1 MDELKKYIQ
10 QNTDRLNVEE
20 PGPEVWL
27 GVKEGVKVV
36 KEVKMVKEVGGSH
49 TIGLFTKW
57 ALAACVILL
66 AGIGIWYAVSDR
78 KTVEQTATAN
88 VHEEKKVS
96 SAIVT
101 PEKTET
107 EPTEKPEPVIIAKN
121 NRTPKTNKPI
131 NQQPSLNSMELGELY
146 ELENS
151 FSQVINLQRA
161 NISTIPMYAETP
173 EYFKD
178 FKLQLKQI
186 DKDEKG
192 IKSDIT
198 HNGMNSELLDQLINL
213 YQQKLSLL
221 KQMQLEMNKTNN
233 RYKQNRAQVDSTKSY
248 FIKL

>member
-10 QNTDRLNVEE
+10 QNASRLNVDE
-20 PGPEVWL
+20 PGAEVW
-27 GVKEGVKVV
+27 EGVKDAV
-36 KEVKMVKEVGGSH
+36 KEVKMVKEVGGSN

-66 AGIGIWYAVSDR
+66 AGIGIWYVLTDR

-88 VHEEKKVS
+88 VPEEKKANPVE
-96 SAIVT
+96 AVPQNAE
-101 PEKTET
+101 PEP
-107 EPTEKPEPVIIAKN
+107 EPAEKPAPLLLAKN
-121 NRTPKTNKPI
+121 SHRPKTNKPI

-161 NISTIPMYAETP
+161 AISTIPMYAETP

-186 DKDEKG
+186 DKDEKS

-233 RYKQNRAQVDSTKSY
+233 RFKQNRAPVDSTKTY

>member
-10 QNTDRLNVEE
+10 QNANRLNVEE

-27 GVKEGVKVV
+27 GVKEGVKEV
-36 KEVKMVKEVGGSH
+36 KEVKVVKVVGGNA
-49 TIGLFTKW
+49 IGLFTKW

-66 AGIGIWYAVSDR
+66 AGIGVWYVLSD
-78 KTVEQTATAN
+78 KKPVEQTATAN
-88 VHEEKKVS
+88 IPVERKADSET
-96 SAIVT
+96 II
-101 PEKTET
+101 PEKTD
-107 EPTEKPEPVIIAKN
+107 PAQTEKQEPLIIAKSN
-121 NRTPKTNKPI
+121 HPPKTNKPI

-161 NISTIPMYAETP
+161 TISTIPMYAETP

-186 DKDEKG
+186 DKDEKS

-198 HNGMNSELLDQLINL
+198 HNGMNCELLDQLINL

-233 RYKQNRAQVDSTKSY
+233 RFKQNRAPVDSTKSY

>member
-1 MDELKKYIQ
+1 
-10 QNTDRLNVEE
+10 
-20 PGPEVWL
+20 
-27 GVKEGVKVV
+27 
-36 KEVKMVKEVGGSH
+36 
-49 TIGLFTKW
+49 
-57 ALAACVILL
+57 
-66 AGIGIWYAVSDR
+66 
-78 KTVEQTATAN
+78 
-88 VHEEKKVS
+88 
-96 SAIVT
+96 
-101 PEKTET
+101 
-107 EPTEKPEPVIIAKN
+107 
-121 NRTPKTNKPI
+121 
-131 NQQPSLNSMELGELY
+131 
-146 ELENS
+146 
-151 FSQVINLQRA
+151 
-161 NISTIPMYAETP
+161 MYAETP

>member
-10 QNTDRLNVEE
+10 QNTDRLNVDE

-27 GVKEGVKVV
+27 GVKDGI
-36 KEVKMVKEVGGSH
+36 KEVKRVKIVKKVVLGN

-66 AGIGIWYAVSDR
+66 AGIGIWYVLSD
-78 KTVEQTATAN
+78 KKPVEQKATAN
-88 VHEEKKVS
+88 IYVEKKADAVRV
-96 SAIVT
+96 A
-101 PEKTET
+101 PKKTESA
-107 EPTEKPEPVIIAKN
+107 PAEKQKPLIIAKN
-121 NRTPKTNKPI
+121 SRTPKTHKPI
-131 NQQPSLNSMELGELY
+131 NQPTNLNSMELGELY

-161 NISTIPMYAETP
+161 TISTIPMYAETP

-192 IKSDIT
+192 LKSDIT
-198 HNGMNSELLDQLINL
+198 RNGMNSELLDQLINL

-233 RYKQNRAQVDSTKSY
+233 RYKQNRAPIDSTKSY